1 MKGHIYA
8 PALLVTGLASVSS
21 ASAADCQD
29 GSQQTLTGTMSEG
42 RQDEATWT
50 STIKKSEPC
59 EVFQVKGRGK
69 VPEDCPSDYFVAINS
84 SASGRVKSGILELT
98 NIRCGSKRML

>member
-1 MKGHIYA
+1 MNRHIYA
-8 PALLVTGLASVSS
+8 AALLVAGLAGVGS

-42 RQDEATWT
+42 RQDGATWT

-69 VPEDCPSDYFVAINS
+69 VPEDCASDYFVAIS
-84 SASGRVKSGILELT
+84 FTASGRVKSGVLELT